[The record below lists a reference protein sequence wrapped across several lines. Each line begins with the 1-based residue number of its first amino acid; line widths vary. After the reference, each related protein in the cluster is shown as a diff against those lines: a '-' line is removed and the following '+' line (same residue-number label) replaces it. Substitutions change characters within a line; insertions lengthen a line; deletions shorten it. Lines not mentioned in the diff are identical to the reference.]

1 MFMSKQVAIV
11 FLLTF
16 IIHLISTLAYALRIA
31 GVRTGRIA
39 ISFALFNLLVLISR
53 TSNTFQVPL
62 LAKHVERNII
72 TNRLENAEMDF
83 RWLLLAASLATIVGA
98 LLIPTFQRLFTKAI
112 NEFGRYRSIPA
123 LLMGGVTRF
132 SLRGLKEVLRLPAKE
147 NLTGLNLKR
156 APVNIIIY
164 NVLATSLI
172 TVGVF
177 ASLYAGYLNPE
188 LRVTANS
195 LSPVV
200 NGLSTILLF
209 VYIDP
214 YLSLLTDDVVSG
226 KVTGKFFRN
235 CVVLFVMSRLA
246 GTLLAQAVFI
256 PAANLIV
263 RVAKLL

>member
-1 MFMSKQVAIV
+1 MSKQIAIV

-39 ISFALFNLLVLISR
+39 VSFALFNLLVLISR
-53 TSNTFQVPL
+53 TSNTFQGPL
-62 LAKHVERNII
+62 LAKHVEQNI
-72 TNRLENAEMDF
+72 TRGTLEYAETDF
-83 RWLLLAASLATIVGA
+83 RWLLLSATLATIVGA
-98 LLIPTFQRLFTKAI
+98 LLIPTFQRIFTKAI
-112 NEFGRYRSIPA
+112 DEFNHYRSIPRLVA
-123 LLMGGVTRF
+123 GGISRF
-132 SLRGLKEVLRLPAKE
+132 SLRAVREVTSLPAME
-147 NLTGLNLKR
+147 NMTRLSLKR
-156 APVNIIIY
+156 APASIIIY
-164 NVLATSLI
+164 NLFASALL

-177 ASLYAGYLNPE
+177 SSLYAGYLNPE

-214 YLSLLTDDVVSG
+214 YLSILTDDVVSG
-226 KVTGKFFRN
+226 RATQSYFRR
-235 CVVLFVMSRLA
+235 CVVMFVVSRLA
-246 GTLLAQAVFI
+246 GTILAQLMFL
-256 PAANLIV
+256 PAANIIV